1 MDVAMTGLGDCSK
14 MLTRDISFV
23 KMIHDQV
30 GWAPR
35 DHSGG
40 TLPVG

>member
-1 MDVAMTGLGDCSK
+1 VAAVMLE
-14 MLTRDISFV
+14 LTRDISFV

-35 DHSGG
+35 APRDEGRV
-40 TLPVG
+40 L